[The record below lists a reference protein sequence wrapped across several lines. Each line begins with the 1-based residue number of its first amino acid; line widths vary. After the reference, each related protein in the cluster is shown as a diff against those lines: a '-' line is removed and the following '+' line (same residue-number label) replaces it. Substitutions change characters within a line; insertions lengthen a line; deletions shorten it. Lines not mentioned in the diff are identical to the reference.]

1 MEISKPCL
9 ISVFDWVIPSNIQQT
24 IALFISAPAYRPH
37 IDPASLPLPPPVLPG
52 SRPPVPLHYWE
63 LQKKSAQKFLSTEF
77 LFGLNRQSKSIF
89 SLQRLFPKVALY
101 RRKLLCF
108 EVPRGFWRLWKKAV
122 VRSQIRVRWRGVK
135 ISKSCIVYRYFKH
148 IKRKDVEFHDV
159 TFILCHF
166 QMENA
171 NEDPATASNFTAT
184 SSRSASEETVHIE
197 HSEVRET
204 IRRLQESMPSLNLL
218 LNHIPFWANYWREC
232 LSLSMS
238 SMRHILNLE
247 GCNI

>member
-9 ISVFDWVIPSNIQQT
+9 ISVFDWIIPSNIQQT

-63 LQKKSAQKFLSTEF
+63 LQKKSALKFLSTEF

-89 SLQRLFPKVALY
+89 SLQRLFPKVAL
-101 RRKLLCF
+101 
-108 EVPRGFWRLWKKAV
+108 RGFWRLWKKA
-122 VRSQIRVRWRGVK
+122 VK

-148 IKRKDVEFHDV
+148 IKRKEIEFHDV

-171 NEDPATASNFTAT
+171 NEDPATASNFIAT
-184 SSRSASEETVHIE
+184 SWRSASEETVHIE
-197 HSEVRET
+197 HSEERET